1 MDIGPKNIKKMY
13 LFIYFWRLSG
23 GSLKMRCF
31 PIVTGDR
38 RAPSQF
44 FAKHV
49 CCRES
54 QAKQIFCF
62 ENGCIRIIQFDM
74 KLHKLQNMSVYS
86 PGLYGL
92 RQPLETS
99 QVSHI

>member
-1 MDIGPKNIKKMY
+1 
-13 LFIYFWRLSG
+13 
-23 GSLKMRCF
+23 MRCF
-31 PIVTGDR
+31 PIVTGEK
-38 RAPSQF
+38 RAPSQV

-74 KLHKLQNMSVYS
+74 KLHKIQNMSVYEYS
-86 PGLYGL
+86 PGLFGL
-92 RQPLETS
+92 HKPLETS
-99 QVSHI
+99 QVSYI